1 MPATK
6 SGLLWGVAT
15 DYSQVDT
22 VLKNLKIGPYEY
34 LRHWTFKQIFEK
46 YWPIFAAIILLIL
59 GMAGHSISVSFL
71 VKKRTAEL
79 EKALALQAQLQHDA
93 NEAMKRLTA
102 LQKIGVV
109 NQISSILAHEMGQ
122 PLGAISLY
130 AEGLKEMIT
139 SGKINE
145 KRFLSI
151 LGDIQTQADRADAII
166 KKVRAYRKSSP
177 AAMQLIN
184 VSQTVS
190 ESLTN
195 FSKTR
200 TAENVAIKTSIEKGL
215 FIRGDELEIELLVVN
230 LVKNAVESVAKQE
243 DGEVYVKLCG
253 TDSGVLLSIEDN
265 GPVKTIRELTDITEK
280 LASTKENGLG
290 LGLQIVKG
298 IAEHHRAKLDFKV
311 RDQNGVAVS
320 VFFPRDYGK

>member
-139 SGKINE
+139 SGKINQ

-177 AAMQLIN
+177 GCHAA
-184 VSQTVS
+184 
-190 ESLTN
+190 
-195 FSKTR
+195 
-200 TAENVAIKTSIEKGL
+200 
-215 FIRGDELEIELLVVN
+215 D
-230 LVKNAVESVAKQE
+230 
-243 DGEVYVKLCG
+243 
-253 TDSGVLLSIEDN
+253 
-265 GPVKTIRELTDITEK
+265 
-280 LASTKENGLG
+280 
-290 LGLQIVKG
+290 
-298 IAEHHRAKLDFKV
+298 
-311 RDQNGVAVS
+311 
-320 VFFPRDYGK
+320 